1 MSSHASFFYFLCCF
15 VCIEL
20 MVEDNRLE
28 NTSFLLPFV
37 CLFIIIILELLF
49 INLFV
54 MWVVVCVRYRSHVVM
69 VVLSSLHLNSAL
81 ASLHLCNLKTL
92 YSSHFSLSL
101 QFSAFNL
108 SLPVKKKRKKKEL
121 FSN

>member
-37 CLFIIIILELLF
+37 CLFIIIIILELLF

-108 SLPVKKKRKKKEL
+108 SLPVKKNEL